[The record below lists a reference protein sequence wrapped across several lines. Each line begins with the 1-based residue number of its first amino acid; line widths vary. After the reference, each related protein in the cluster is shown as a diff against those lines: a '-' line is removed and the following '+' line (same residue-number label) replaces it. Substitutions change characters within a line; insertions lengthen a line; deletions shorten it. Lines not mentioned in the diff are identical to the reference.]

1 MKMYMYDQHNGVDT
15 HAHLN
20 TDDFKDDLEAVL
32 GIRPWDDEPKV
43 EHEKEIA
50 SDAST
55 ENLPEAPKT
64 EDNSETHPEGGIN
77 E

>member
-1 MKMYMYDQHNGVDT
+1 LEKEVI
-15 HAHLN
+15 
-20 TDDFKDDLEAVL
+20 FKDDLEAVL